1 MAQTSQQSSPASDAS
16 DAAADTD
23 LKRGLS
29 ARHMQMIAIGG
40 AIGTGLFVASG
51 KTISTAGPGGAIV
64 AYGLIGIMV
73 LFLMQSLGEMAA
85 HLPVPGSFQ
94 TYATRYVSS
103 SFGFAMGWNYW
114 FNWAITV
121 AAELVAVG
129 EVMKYWLPETPSWVW
144 AGIFL
149 VLLTGLNALS
159 AKAYGEGEFW
169 LATIKVVTVIVF
181 LIAGIAM
188 IFGILGGASPGTS
201 NWTTGEAP
209 FVGGPVAIFAIFM
222 VAGFSFQGTEMIGIA
237 AGESKNPRRDVPRAL
252 TSVFWRIMLFYIGA
266 MVVIGFLIPYTDP
279 NLLTA
284 AEGDINISPFTL
296 IFERAGI
303 AFAAAAMNAVILT
316 AVLSAGNSGLYVSAR
331 MLFSL
336 AQEGKAPKIFTK
348 VNKGGVP
355 MPALMATSAVGAV
368 GFIASVISPDAAYL
382 WLVNVSGLAGFI
394 TWVGIAVAHYRFR
407 RAYIRQGHNLNDLP
421 YTAPFF
427 PVGPI
432 IAFIMCLL
440 VIGGQNYEAILAGDW
455 VGVMSSYI
463 GLPVFVAVW
472 AIHAIVTRDR
482 LIPLEQVDVSGLEVK
497 TGK

>member
-188 IFGILGGASPGTS
+188 IFGVLGGASPGTS

-209 FVGGPVAIFAIFM
+209 FVGGPVAIFTIFM
-222 VAGFSFQGTEMIGIA
+222 VAGFSFVGVESAAVA
-237 AGESKNPRRDVPRAL
+237 AGEAENPRRTMPRAIN
-252 TSVFWRIMLFYIGA
+252 SVFVRIMLFYIGA
-266 MVVIGFLIPYTDP
+266 IIVVATLVVYTDP
-279 NLLTA
+279 SLLSASEENIA
-284 AEGDINISPFTL
+284 ASPFT
-296 IFERAGI
+296 IVFERAGLAI
-303 AFAAAAMNAVILT
+303 AAAFMNAVVLT
-316 AVLSAGNSGLYVSAR
+316 SVLSAGNSTLYVGSRLLYSITDIFIAHKRSCTKSQCRHGCACERRNIKDDGGVAFGGEGNTIRHDQATFGIAIENFNRAAVTNSDDVFGAQGGSAGHI
-331 MLFSL
+331 L
-336 AQEGKAPKIFTK
+336 GKAK
-348 VNKGGVP
+348 
-355 MPALMATSAVGAV
+355 
-368 GFIASVISPDAAYL
+368 
-382 WLVNVSGLAGFI
+382 VSGDLNRNFQLGRRKNCVQNRCC
-394 TWVGIAVAHYRFR
+394 TCHVAFHRHHRCRRF
-407 RAYIRQGHNLNDLP
+407 
-421 YTAPFF
+421 
-427 PVGPI
+427 
-432 IAFIMCLL
+432 
-440 VIGGQNYEAILAGDW
+440 
-455 VGVMSSYI
+455 
-463 GLPVFVAVW
+463 
-472 AIHAIVTRDR
+472 
-482 LIPLEQVDVSGLEVK
+482 
-497 TGK
+497 